1 MKLIDLNFNR
11 NEDILTHV
19 LLLCFI
25 GSTDRLPYVS
35 MGSGSL
41 AAMAVFEAKYKD
53 GLTLEDAKKLVYEG
67 ISGGIFNDLG
77 SGGNVDLCIIT
88 ADGQELIRG
97 YAKENER
104 KYRRPGGYKFPSGTT
119 PVIPGSE
126 TFKEQSKDFALVTE
140 QDGMDV
146 SA

>member
-1 MKLIDLNFNR
+1 
-11 NEDILTHV
+11 
-19 LLLCFI
+19 
-25 GSTDRLPYVS
+25 

-41 AAMAVFEAKYKD
+41 AAMAVFESNYKD
-53 GLTLEDAKKLVYEG
+53 GLTLEEAKQLIYEG

-88 ADGQELIRG
+88 SDGNQVIRG

-104 KYRRPGGYKFPSGTT
+104 KYRRPAGYKFPDGTT
-119 PVIPGSE
+119 PVVPGSE
-126 TFKEQSKDFALVTE
+126 KFTEPAKEFAVVSGTTT
-140 QDGMDV
+140 DGMDV

>member
-1 MKLIDLNFNR
+1 
-11 NEDILTHV
+11 
-19 LLLCFI
+19 
-25 GSTDRLPYVS
+25 
-35 MGSGSL
+35 
-41 AAMAVFEAKYKD
+41 MAVFEANYKD
-53 GLTLEDAKKLVYEG
+53 GLTLEDAKQLVYEG

-119 PVIPGSE
+119 PVVPGSE
-126 TFKEQSKDFALVTE
+126 KFKEQSKDFALVTE